1 MTTEKCLK
9 CTKVSDLKAP
19 TTNSGGRKARPYDG
33 QVNPF
38 GRGGVYLPAIVRL
51 RWTQARRAGPRP
63 QRTDRSANPCIGIA
77 QFREK
82 CLKLRYRKE
91 FNPI

>member
-38 GRGGVYLPAIVRL
+38 GRGGVY
-51 RWTQARRAGPRP
+51 PRP

-82 CLKLRYRKE
+82 CLKLRYRKDS
-91 FNPI
+91 NPI